1 MLLFNICFWR
11 QPKTKHRDETLS
23 SQSVL
28 IDFLNFIQG
37 VLNQK
42 ILIIA
47 LYSGKTCVKLK
58 KDFLSK

>member
-11 QPKTKHRDETLS
+11 QPKTKHRDKTLS
-23 SQSVL
+23 SESIL
-28 IDFLNFIQG
+28 IDFLDFFQG

-47 LYSGKTCVKLK
+47 LYSGKTCVN
-58 KDFLSK
+58 